1 MECVTDMLPPQTN
14 AFRAVTDLS
23 GLWDFQVDPQSEGES
38 ASWTQGLPRAL
49 PMAVPGSWNELRSEY
64 RDYLDDA
71 WYARTF
77 QVPAI
82 WHSQRIGL
90 RFESVNY
97 AAKVWLNGVALG
109 GHEGGHLPFEFDITD
124 KVLPGSNRLTVKVNN
139 TLRPDRVPTGGDAD
153 TAFGGFMRSYP
164 KANFDFFPY
173 AGIQRPVKLFA
184 TPRACI
190 RGVGMQTGFESRSQ
204 DKSVAGWI
212 QITVATTGTEGK
224 RLACTILDNGQAV
237 VRQVFSVERDKAEGR
252 LEIPNAQLWSPSAP
266 FLYQCVFS
274 LLDAAGVEID
284 QYTLP
289 TGIRTVRVQDSQLLL
304 NGEPIFLQ
312 GFGKHEDF
320 PVLGRSFSLPLI
332 VKDGALLEWIGANS
346 YRTSHYPYAEE
357 AMDYA
362 DRAGLL
368 IVDEIPAVGLM
379 FDDDAE
385 LRETQLQTCKRQLSE
400 LIARDCNHPSVIMW
414 SVANEPMPA
423 DFMRRFQGKEA
434 DPEADAPGTRFFA
447 ELIRHG
453 RQLDDSRPFTL
464 AGVMG
469 GPVPWLE
476 LCDAVMVNRY
486 WGWYALGGQREP
498 ARHALEQELEML
510 HAQLQKPIIIAEFG
524 ADAIAGHHSQPSE
537 MFSEEYQVELL
548 QDYLETAAKLP
559 YVAGLHVWNFADFKT
574 GQGIMRPTAMNHKG
588 VFTRDRR
595 PKMAA
600 HYLRSQWYNS
610 QSDR

>member
-1 MECVTDMLPPQTN
+1 MLAPQTN
-14 AFRAVTDLS
+14 AFRAVIDLD
-23 GLWDFQVDPQSEGES
+23 GLWDFQVDPQSEGE
-38 ASWTQGLPRAL
+38 AAGWIHGLPRAV

-71 WYARTF
+71 WYTRTF
-77 QVPAI
+77 QVPAT
-82 WHSQRIGL
+82 WQDQRMVL
-90 RFESVNY
+90 RFESANY
-97 AAKVWLNGVALG
+97 AATVWLNGVLLG

-124 KVLPGSNRLTVKVNN
+124 RVRSDANRLTVKVNN

-153 TAFGGFMRSYP
+153 TVLGGFMRSYP

-173 AGIQRPVKLFA
+173 AGLQRPVRLLVI
-184 TPRACI
+184 PRTCI
-190 RGVGMQTGFESRSQ
+190 QGVRLQTGFESRSP
-204 DKSVAGWI
+204 DGPVDGWFYM
-212 QITVATTGTEGK
+212 TATTTGAQGR
-224 RLACTILDNGQAV
+224 RLVCTILDNGHEVA
-237 VRQVFSVERDKAEGR
+237 RQEFSVERNLVAGR
-252 LEIPNAQLWSPSAP
+252 VEVSNARLWNMSSP

-274 LLDAAGVEID
+274 LRDADGAEID
-284 QYTLP
+284 QYTLN
-289 TGIRTVRVQDSQLLL
+289 TGIRTVQVQDSRILL
-304 NGEPIFLQ
+304 NGEPIFLK

-320 PVLGRSFSLPLI
+320 PVLGRSSSLPLI

-357 AMDYA
+357 ALDYA
-362 DRAGLL
+362 DRTGLL

-379 FDDDAE
+379 FDAKAE
-385 LRETQLQTCKRQLSE
+385 RQETHLQICKQQLSE

-423 DFMRRFQGKEA
+423 NFPQRFQGQEA
-434 DPEADAPGTRFFA
+434 DPEADASGTRFFA
-447 ELIRHG
+447 ELIDHG

-469 GPVPWLE
+469 GPVAWLE

-486 WGWYALGGQREP
+486 WGWYVLGGQRGL
-498 ARHALEQELEML
+498 ARRALQQELEAL
-510 HAQLQKPIIIAEFG
+510 HARLQKPIIISEFG
-524 ADAIAGHHSQPSE
+524 ADAIAGHHSQPAE
-537 MFSEEYQVELL
+537 MFSEEYQAEILE
-548 QDYLETAAKLP
+548 DYLDTAAQLP

-574 GQGIMRPTAMNHKG
+574 GQGIMRPAAMNHKG

-600 HYLRSQWYNS
+600 HFLRSRWHDACVDQ
-610 QSDR
+610 

>member
-1 MECVTDMLPPQTN
+1 MLTPQTN

-23 GLWDFQVDPQSEGES
+23 GLWDFQVDPQSEGE
-38 ASWTQGLPRAL
+38 AAGWVQGLPSAL

-77 QVPAI
+77 QVPST
-82 WHSQRIGL
+82 WHSQRIVL

-97 AAKVWLNGVALG
+97 AATVWLNGVVLG
-109 GHEGGHLPFEFDITD
+109 SHEGGHLPFEFDITD
-124 KVLPGSNRLTVKVNN
+124 KVRSDSNRLTVKVNN

-153 TAFGGFMRSYP
+153 SAFGGFMRSHP

-173 AGIQRPVKLFA
+173 AGIQRAVKICA
-184 TPRACI
+184 IPRACI
-190 RGVGMQTGFESRSQ
+190 QGVRIQTGFESRST
-204 DKSVAGWI
+204 DGRVAGWL
-212 QITVATTGTEGK
+212 QVAAMTAGSKGNRLVCTVRE
-224 RLACTILDNGQAV
+224 NGQEVA
-237 VRQVFSVERDKAEGR
+237 RQEFSVEQAMAEGR
-252 LEIPNAQLWSPSAP
+252 IEVPNARLWNTSSP
-266 FLYQCVFS
+266 FLYQCMFS
-274 LLDAAGVEID
+274 LLDAAGEEID
-284 QYTLP
+284 QYALH
-289 TGIRTVRVQDSQLLL
+289 TGIRTVQVEGSQILL
-304 NGEPIFLQ
+304 NGEPVFLK

-379 FDDDAE
+379 FDDNAE
-385 LRETQLQTCKRQLSE
+385 LRETQLQICKQQLSE
-400 LIARDCNHPSVIMW
+400 LIARDGNHPSVIMW

-423 DFMRRFQGKEA
+423 DFMQRFQGKEA
-434 DPEADAPGTRFFA
+434 NPEADAPGTRFFA
-447 ELIRHG
+447 ELIDHG

-469 GPVPWLE
+469 GPVPWLA

-486 WGWYALGGQREP
+486 WGWYVLGGQRGL
-498 ARHALEQELEML
+498 ARRALEQELEAL
-510 HAQLQKPIIIAEFG
+510 HTQLQKPIIIAEFG

-537 MFSEEYQVELL
+537 MFSEEYQAEILE
-548 QDYLETAAKLP
+548 DYLETAAKLP

-574 GQGIMRPTAMNHKG
+574 GQGVMRPTAMNHKG

-600 HYLRSQWYNS
+600 HYLRSQWHEAPE
-610 QSDR
+610 DR

>member
-1 MECVTDMLPPQTN
+1 MLAPQTN
-14 AFRAVTDLS
+14 AFRAVTDLG
-23 GLWDFQVDPQSEGES
+23 GLWDFQIDPRSEGE
-38 ASWTQGLPRAL
+38 AAGWMHGLPDAL
-49 PMAVPGSWNELRSEY
+49 PMAVPGSWNELRGEY

-71 WYARTF
+71 WYIRTF
-77 QVPAI
+77 QVPST
-82 WHSQRIGL
+82 WHSQRIVL

-97 AAKVWLNGVALG
+97 AATVWLNGVVLG
-109 GHEGGHLPFEFDITD
+109 SHAGGHLPFEFDITD
-124 KVLPGSNRLTVKVNN
+124 KVRPDSNRLTVKVDN

-173 AGIQRPVKLFA
+173 AGIQRAVKLCA

-190 RGVGMQTGFESRSQ
+190 QGVRVQTGFASRAP
-204 DKSVAGWI
+204 DGSVAGWLHI
-212 QITVATTGTEGK
+212 AATTAGTTGR
-224 RLACTILDNGQAV
+224 RLACVVLENGQEAARQEFAV
-237 VRQVFSVERDKAEGR
+237 EQAVAEGR
-252 LEIPNAQLWSPSAP
+252 VEISDAKLWDTSSP
-266 FLYQCVFS
+266 FLYACVLS
-274 LLDAAGVEID
+274 LLDAAGEEID
-284 QYTLP
+284 QYTLH
-289 TGIRTVRVQDSQLLL
+289 TGIRTVQVEDSRILL
-304 NGEPIFLQ
+304 NGKPVFLK

-320 PVLGRSFSLPLI
+320 PVLGRSCSLPLI

-385 LRETQLQTCKRQLSE
+385 LRETRLQVCKQQLSE
-400 LIARDCNHPSVIMW
+400 LIARDFNHPSVIMW
-414 SVANEPMPA
+414 SVANEPIPA
-423 DFMRRFQGKEA
+423 DFMRRFQGKEPA
-434 DPEADAPGTRFFA
+434 PEADAPGTRFFA
-447 ELIRHG
+447 ELIGHG

-476 LCDAVMVNRY
+476 LCDVVLVNRY
-486 WGWYALGGQREP
+486 WGWYTLGGQREL
-498 ARHALEQELEML
+498 ARQALAQELEAL
-510 HAQLQKPIIIAEFG
+510 HAQLQKPIVISEFG
-524 ADAIAGHHSQPSE
+524 ADALAGHHSQPSE
-537 MFSEEYQVELL
+537 MFSEEYQAEILE
-548 QDYLETAAKLP
+548 DYLDTAAKLS

-574 GQGIMRPTAMNHKG
+574 GQGVMRPAALNHKG

-600 HYLRSQWYNS
+600 HYLRSRWNDDGA
-610 QSDR
+610 DR